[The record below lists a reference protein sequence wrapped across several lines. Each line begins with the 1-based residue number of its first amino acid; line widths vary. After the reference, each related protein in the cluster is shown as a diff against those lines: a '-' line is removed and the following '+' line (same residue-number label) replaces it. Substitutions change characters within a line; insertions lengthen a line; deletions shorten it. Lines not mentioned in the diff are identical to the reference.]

1 MISITTFSTIIMAKN
16 AFFFFFAGKG
26 QSQDDHDQKTEM
38 FLNNDGFKV
47 DTIRDVENSL
57 YLKEL
62 QKLKESYRD
71 HYYGD
76 LKEVS
81 IKMSSYAYNQL
92 NRLFKVNRI
101 QISRLRLLI
110 QPDTIVSVNKSS
122 NNEHKYSVMR
132 GYWIDDSGKKILK
145 FSLSLGNT
153 SNLMFKNGEYDQKTI
168 KNAENEIKSK
178 IKDLYIETY
187 GPIVG

>member
-1 MISITTFSTIIMAKN
+1 MAKN
-16 AFFFFFAGKG
+16 AFFFFFFSANGEN
-26 QSQDDHDQKTEM
+26 QDDHDKKTEI
-38 FLNNDGFKV
+38 FLNNDGFKAE
-47 DTIRDVENSL
+47 TIKDVENSL

-62 QKLKESYRD
+62 QKLKQSYRD

-122 NNEHKYSVMR
+122 NNEHKYSVVR

-153 SNLMFKNGEYDQKTI
+153 SNLMFKNGEYDEKI
-168 KNAENEIKSK
+168 VNAAVKEIKSK
-178 IKDLYIETY
+178 TLELYIETY
-187 GPIVG
+187 GPIK